1 MKDKIFSLLKK
12 HPLAIILL
20 IALIVYILWVWL
32 PLGLIHS
39 WNEAYYMLR
48 MSHIAQGG
56 SYLDG
61 VFDNPPLFVYCL
73 VILSRIFGLN
83 LILFRILIIFCTL
96 VIIYLIYQLGE
107 IFGNKKIALVSSSLF
122 AFFPMIVIFSKIIQ
136 IDIFAIMLMTASFY
150 FAVLGIK
157 SNKKW
162 FFLSGFSLGLC
173 VFSKLPAGFV
183 IIPIFYYMYT
193 KKIELKYF
201 LIIIFETIL
210 FQTPWV
216 FYVLITKPVFFKSS
230 VSSSTNFFG
239 LGVMHNDAPF
249 YELAMI
255 LLAILVFI
263 SLLILFWK
271 YKPISVEEKTLALF
285 SLIFSGFFVLLP
297 NHEYYLLPIFV
308 PLFLFIGIIYT
319 GKKSNVIKNLILVFL
334 AISIILVI
342 IRPVYDVNW
351 EEAVNQVKDNYPEN
365 IFIYSSNPEVIEYYI
380 EYKVNWLNPNTIK
393 NISKN
398 NTIIMFT
405 CYDKINLEELG
416 LIKFI
421 ENDFTFLKYI
431 EKKIFIYGSKDLT

>member
-1 MKDKIFSLLKK
+1 
-12 HPLAIILL
+12 
-20 IALIVYILWVWL
+20 
-32 PLGLIHS
+32 
-39 WNEAYYMLR
+39 MLR
-48 MSHIAQGG
+48 VTHIAQGG

-61 VFDNPPLFVYCL
+61 AFDNPPLFVYFL
-73 VILSRIFGLN
+73 VILSKIFGIS

-96 VIIYLIYQLGE
+96 VIIYLTYRLGE
-107 IFGNKKIALVSSSLF
+107 IFGNKKIAVVSSSLF

-150 FAVLGIK
+150 FAILGIK
-157 SNKKW
+157 FNRKW
-162 FFLSGFSLGLC
+162 FFLSGFFLGLC
-173 VFSKLPAGFV
+173 VLTKLPAGF
-183 IIPIFYYMYT
+183 IILPIFYYMYT

-201 LIIIFETIL
+201 LFIIIEIIL
-210 FQTPWV
+210 VQIPWV
-216 FYVLITKPVFFKSS
+216 FYVLITKPSFFKSS
-230 VSSSTNFFG
+230 DSSSSNFFG

-255 LLAILVFI
+255 LLAILVFV

-319 GKKSNVIKNLILVFL
+319 DKKLNRIKNLLIMFI
-334 AISIILVI
+334 AISIILII

-351 EEAVNQVKDNYPEN
+351 EEAVDFVKNNYPEN
-365 IFIYSSNPEVIEYYI
+365 VSIYSASPVVTEYYI
-380 EYKVNWLNPNTIK
+380 GYKVNWLNPNTIE

-416 LIKFI
+416 LIKII
-421 ENDFTFLKYI
+421 ENDFTFLEDL